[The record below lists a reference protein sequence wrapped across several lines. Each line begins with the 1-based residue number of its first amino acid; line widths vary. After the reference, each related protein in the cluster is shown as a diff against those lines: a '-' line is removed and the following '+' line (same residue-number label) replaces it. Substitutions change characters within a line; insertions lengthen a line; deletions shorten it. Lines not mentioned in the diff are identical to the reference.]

1 MLRRWFTAVWF
12 TVLAITLAAIS
23 AVPVLAQTPP
33 AGTAAQDGFV
43 PITSLPPSQQLP
55 AAPFLIGAYAFI
67 WLAVMFYL
75 WSIWR
80 RLAKVEQ
87 EMRVLDSRSKK
98 GAR

>member
-1 MLRRWFTAVWF
+1 LIMLRRWFKTGWF
-12 TVLAITLAAIS
+12 TVLTVALTAAP
-23 AVPVLAQTPP
+23 ALAQAP
-33 AGTAAQDGFV
+33 AGAAAQDGFV
-43 PITSLPPSQQLP
+43 PITALPPSQQLP

-80 RLAKVEQ
+80 RLGKVEQ
-87 EMRVLDSRSKK
+87 EMRALDSRAQK

>member
-1 MLRRWFTAVWF
+1 MPRRWFTAVWI
-12 TVLAITLAAIS
+12 TIVAITLAALS
-23 AVPVLAQTPP
+23 AVPALAQAP
-33 AGTAAQDGFV
+33 AGAAQDGFV
-43 PITSLPPSQQLP
+43 PITALPPSQQLP

-80 RLAKVEQ
+80 RLGKVEH
-87 EMRVLDSRSKK
+87 EMRALDSRSRK